1 MKITDTHNK
10 PSEGRKLEVFLSG
23 FGSEFNQGF
32 ISKNDYNEWIN
43 NKEKLAQTYSVIQ
56 ISLWNQFCIDFLEK
70 DGYWDISDISA
81 FTALDKYQA
90 FIEIYTN
97 DKLFFS
103 GKISDLMNKHFDEDE
118 ITKSK
123 NVSKD
128 YGKSFLPEDWDN
140 FFTPES
146 FNKRN
151 NKLVTTLTVE
161 NFEVSGLLEFK
172 SSFDINKFGLITV
185 STDEIGYGIDHG
197 DYIIGFTYDNS
208 DVYLEFPGGVGPQ
221 DSTVFH

>member
-1 MKITDTHNK
+1 MKLLKQLKVYI
-10 PSEGRKLEVFLSG
+10 SG
-23 FGSEFNQGF
+23 PGSEFNQGF
-32 ISKNDYNEWIN
+32 ISKKDYNEWIN

-56 ISLWNQFCIDFLEK
+56 ISLWNQFCIDYLEK

-81 FTALDKYQA
+81 FTALQFDQA
-90 FIEIYTN
+90 FIEIYIE
-97 DKLFFS
+97 DKLFFK

-146 FNKRN
+146 LNKRN
-151 NKLVTTLTVE
+151 KKLVTTLTAE

-172 SSFDINKFGLITV
+172 SSFDINKFGLVTV
-185 STDEIGYGIDHG
+185 STDEMGYGIDYG

-221 DSTVFH
+221 DSPVFH

>member
-1 MKITDTHNK
+1 MKLLKQLKVN
-10 PSEGRKLEVFLSG
+10 LSG
-23 FGSEFNQGF
+23 PGSEFNQGL
-32 ISKNDYNEWIN
+32 ISKKDYNEWIN

-56 ISLWNQFCIDFLEK
+56 ISLWNQFCIDYLEK
-70 DGYWDISDISA
+70 DGYWDISDVSA
-81 FTALDKYQA
+81 FTALQFDQA
-90 FIEIYTN
+90 FIEIYIE
-97 DKLFFS
+97 DKLFFK

-146 FNKRN
+146 LNKRN
-151 NKLVTTLTVE
+151 KKLVTTLTAE

-172 SSFDINKFGLITV
+172 SSFDINKFGLVTV
-185 STDEIGYGIDHG
+185 STDEMGYGIDYG

-221 DSTVFH
+221 DSPVFH

>member
-1 MKITDTHNK
+1 
-10 PSEGRKLEVFLSG
+10 
-23 FGSEFNQGF
+23 
-32 ISKNDYNEWIN
+32 
-43 NKEKLAQTYSVIQ
+43 
-56 ISLWNQFCIDFLEK
+56 
-70 DGYWDISDISA
+70 
-81 FTALDKYQA
+81 
-90 FIEIYTN
+90 
-97 DKLFFS
+97 
-103 GKISDLMNKHFDEDE
+103 MNKHFDEDE

-146 FNKRN
+146 LNKRN
-151 NKLVTTLTVE
+151 KKLVTTLTAE

-172 SSFDINKFGLITV
+172 SSFDINKFGLVTV
-185 STDEIGYGIDHG
+185 STDEMGYGIDYG

-221 DSTVFH
+221 DSPVFH

>member
-1 MKITDTHNK
+1 MKLLKQLKIYI
-10 PSEGRKLEVFLSG
+10 SG
-23 FGSEFNQGF
+23 PGSEFNQGF
-32 ISKNDYNEWIN
+32 ISKKDYNEWIN

-56 ISLWNQFCIDFLEK
+56 ISLWNQFCIDYLKK
-70 DGYWDISDISA
+70 DGYWDISDVSA
-81 FTALDKYQA
+81 FTALQFDQA
-90 FIEIYTN
+90 FIEIYIE
-97 DKLFFS
+97 DKLFFK

-146 FNKRN
+146 LNKRN
-151 NKLVTTLTVE
+151 KKLVTTLTAE

-172 SSFDINKFGLITV
+172 SSFDINKFGLVTV
-185 STDEIGYGIDHG
+185 STDEMGYGIDYG

-221 DSTVFH
+221 DSPVFH

>member
-1 MKITDTHNK
+1 MKLLKQLKVYI
-10 PSEGRKLEVFLSG
+10 SG
-23 FGSEFNQGF
+23 PGSEFNQGF
-32 ISKNDYNEWIN
+32 ISKKDYNEWIN

-56 ISLWNQFCIDFLEK
+56 ISLWNQFCIDYLEK
-70 DGYWDISDISA
+70 DGYWDISDVSA
-81 FTALDKYQA
+81 FTALQFDQA
-90 FIEIYTN
+90 FIEIYIE
-97 DKLFFS
+97 DKLFFK

-146 FNKRN
+146 LNKRN
-151 NKLVTTLTVE
+151 KKLVTTLTAE

-172 SSFDINKFGLITV
+172 SSFDINKFGLVTV
-185 STDEIGYGIDHG
+185 STDEMGYGIDYG

-208 DVYLEFPGGVGPQ
+208 DVYLEFPGGVAPQ
-221 DSTVFH
+221 GSPVFH

>member
-1 MKITDTHNK
+1 MKLLKQLKVYI
-10 PSEGRKLEVFLSG
+10 SG
-23 FGSEFNQGF
+23 PGSEFNQGF
-32 ISKNDYNEWIN
+32 ISKNDYNEWIE
-43 NKEKLAQTYSVIQ
+43 NKEMLSQTYSVIQ
-56 ISLWNQFCIDFLEK
+56 ISLWNQFCVNHLGK
-70 DGYWDISDISA
+70 DGYWDINDVSA
-81 FTALDKYQA
+81 FTALQFDKA
-90 FIEIYTN
+90 FIEIYIE

-103 GKISDLMNKHFDEDE
+103 GKISDLMNKYFDEDE
-118 ITKSK
+118 IKKSK

-151 NKLVTTLTVE
+151 KKLVTTLTAE

-185 STDEIGYGIDHG
+185 STDEMGYGIDYG

-208 DVYLEFPGGVGPQ
+208 DVYFEFPGGVGQLNSP
-221 DSTVFH
+221 DFN

>member
-1 MKITDTHNK
+1 MKLLKQLKVYI
-10 PSEGRKLEVFLSG
+10 SG
-23 FGSEFNQGF
+23 PGSEFNQGF
-32 ISKNDYNEWIN
+32 ISNNDYNEWIN
-43 NKEKLAQTYSVIQ
+43 NKEKLVQTYSEIQ
-56 ISLWNQFCIDFLEK
+56 ISLWNQFCIDYLEM
-70 DGYWDISDISA
+70 DGYWDISDVSA
-81 FTALDKYQA
+81 FTALQFDQA
-90 FIEIYTN
+90 FIKIYIE

-103 GKISDLMNKHFDEDE
+103 GKISDLMNKYFDEDE
-118 ITKSK
+118 IKKSK

-128 YGKSFLPEDWDN
+128 YGKSFLPKDWDN

-151 NKLVTTLTVE
+151 KKLVTTLTLE

-185 STDEIGYGIDHG
+185 STDEMGYGIDYG

-208 DVYLEFPGGVGPQ
+208 DLYIEFPGGVGPQ
-221 DSTVFH
+221 SSPFFH

>member
-1 MKITDTHNK
+1 MKLLKQLKVYI
-10 PSEGRKLEVFLSG
+10 SG
-23 FGSEFNQGF
+23 PGSEFNQGF
-32 ISKNDYNEWIN
+32 ISKKDYNEWIN

-56 ISLWNQFCIDFLEK
+56 ISLWNQFCIDYLEK
-70 DGYWDISDISA
+70 DGYWDISDVSA
-81 FTALDKYQA
+81 FTALQFDQA
-90 FIEIYTN
+90 FIEIYIE
-97 DKLFFS
+97 DKLFFK

-146 FNKRN
+146 LNKRN
-151 NKLVTTLTVE
+151 KKLVTTLTAE

-172 SSFDINKFGLITV
+172 SSFDINKFGLVTV
-185 STDEIGYGIDHG
+185 STDEMGYGIDYG

-221 DSTVFH
+221 D

>member
-1 MKITDTHNK
+1 MKLLKQLKVYI
-10 PSEGRKLEVFLSG
+10 SG
-23 FGSEFNQGF
+23 PGSEFNQGF

-56 ISLWNQFCIDFLEK
+56 ISLWNQFCFDYLEK
-70 DGYWDISDISA
+70 DGYWDISDVSA
-81 FTALDKYQA
+81 FTALQFDKA
-90 FIEIYTN
+90 FIEIYIE

-103 GKISDLMNKHFDEDE
+103 GKISDLMNKYFDEDE
-118 ITKSK
+118 IKKSK

-151 NKLVTTLTVE
+151 KKLVTTLTAE

-172 SSFDINKFGLITV
+172 SSFDINKF
-185 STDEIGYGIDHG
+185 
-197 DYIIGFTYDNS
+197 
-208 DVYLEFPGGVGPQ
+208 
-221 DSTVFH
+221 

>member
-1 MKITDTHNK
+1 MKLLKQLKVYI
-10 PSEGRKLEVFLSG
+10 SG
-23 FGSEFNQGF
+23 PGSEFNQGF
-32 ISKNDYNEWIN
+32 ISKKDYNEWIN

-56 ISLWNQFCIDFLEK
+56 ISLWNQFCIDYLKK
-70 DGYWDISDISA
+70 DGYWDISDVSA
-81 FTALDKYQA
+81 FTALQFDQA
-90 FIEIYTN
+90 FIEIYIE
-97 DKLFFS
+97 DKLFFK

-146 FNKRN
+146 LNKRN
-151 NKLVTTLTVE
+151 KKLVTTLTAE

-172 SSFDINKFGLITV
+172 SSFDINKFGLVTV
-185 STDEIGYGIDHG
+185 STDEMGYGIDYG

-221 DSTVFH
+221 DSPVFH

>member
-1 MKITDTHNK
+1 MKLLKQLKVYI
-10 PSEGRKLEVFLSG
+10 SG
-23 FGSEFNQGF
+23 PGSEFNQGF
-32 ISKNDYNEWIN
+32 ISKKDYNEWIN

-56 ISLWNQFCIDFLEK
+56 ISLWNQFCIDYLEK
-70 DGYWDISDISA
+70 DGYWDISDVSA
-81 FTALDKYQA
+81 FTALQFDQA
-90 FIEIYTN
+90 FIEIYIE
-97 DKLFFS
+97 DKLFFR

-146 FNKRN
+146 LNKRN
-151 NKLVTTLTVE
+151 KKLVTTLTAE

-172 SSFDINKFGLITV
+172 SSFDINKFGLVTV
-185 STDEIGYGIDHG
+185 STDEMGYGIDYG

-221 DSTVFH
+221 DSPVFH

>member
-1 MKITDTHNK
+1 MKLLKQLKVYI
-10 PSEGRKLEVFLSG
+10 SG
-23 FGSEFNQGF
+23 PGSEFNQGF
-32 ISKNDYNEWIN
+32 ISKKDYNEWIN

-56 ISLWNQFCIDFLEK
+56 ISLWNQFCIDYLEK
-70 DGYWDISDISA
+70 DGYWDISDVSA
-81 FTALDKYQA
+81 FTALQFDQA
-90 FIEIYTN
+90 FIEIYIE
-97 DKLFFS
+97 DKLFFK

-146 FNKRN
+146 LNKRN
-151 NKLVTTLTVE
+151 KKLVTTLTAE

-172 SSFDINKFGLITV
+172 SSFDINKFGLVTV
-185 STDEIGYGIDHG
+185 STDEMGYGIDYG

-221 DSTVFH
+221 DSPVFH

>member
-1 MKITDTHNK
+1 M
-10 PSEGRKLEVFLSG
+10 
-23 FGSEFNQGF
+23 
-32 ISKNDYNEWIN
+32 
-43 NKEKLAQTYSVIQ
+43 IQ
-56 ISLWNQFCIDFLEK
+56 ISLWNQFCIDYLEK
-70 DGYWDISDISA
+70 DGYWDISDVSA
-81 FTALDKYQA
+81 FTALQFDQA
-90 FIEIYTN
+90 FIEIYIE
-97 DKLFFS
+97 DKLFFK

-128 YGKSFLPEDWDN
+128 YGKAFLPEDWDN

-146 FNKRN
+146 LNKRN
-151 NKLVTTLTVE
+151 KKLVTTLTAE

-172 SSFDINKFGLITV
+172 SSFDINKFGLVTV
-185 STDEIGYGIDHG
+185 STDEMGYGIDYG

-221 DSTVFH
+221 DSPVFH